1 MVLVVKSLPVSTGD
15 IRDVGQ
21 EDPLEENIAT
31 HSNILA
37 LRTPWT
43 EGPGGLESIGSQ
55 SQTRLKQ
62 LSMHAHKI
70 YRE

>member
-1 MVLVVKSLPVSTGD
+1 MVLVIKSLPVSAGD
-15 IRDVGQ
+15 IRHVGQ

-31 HSNILA
+31 NSNILA

-55 SQTRLKQ
+55 SQTRLKH
-62 LSMHAHKI
+62 LSMHV
-70 YRE
+70 